1 MYKLLSI
8 IDHMKTLTTIFF
20 IIGICISISAQKTLN
35 LKGTIGKYAIE
46 MEISE
51 RDWESGELAGK
62 YHYAGKKNYL
72 RLEGITVNGDLV
84 IEEYYDTTYTGVFY
98 LSEEND
104 KLIGKWIDAKGVKWY
119 DVSLAI
125 GKGDRSLLRRKSLSD
140 YQAETTNS
148 ISGSYGSDYYFINDM
163 WFEEDKPNLEL
174 GFNGGFA
181 VLDLISDDSLRVNAN
196 LICGPTYH
204 FAYMS
209 GIAVKQPDGKFKYS
223 NEDGCVIIVT
233 VGEKEVELV
242 ANSSMDCGFGARAHM
257 DHTLIKVSDEV
268 VEPNDDWIG
277 LNDILKR

>member
-1 MYKLLSI
+1 MRPLATLFICFFLSSIGFGQNSLKL
-8 IDHMKTLTTIFF
+8 DGK
-20 IIGICISISAQKTLN
+20 
-35 LKGTIGKYAIE
+35 IGKYSIE
-46 MEISE
+46 MEINE
-51 RDWESGELAGK
+51 RDWKSGDISGK
-62 YHYAGKKNYL
+62 YRYAGKKSYL
-72 RLEGITVNGDLV
+72 RLEGFTVNGDLV
-84 IEEYYDTTYTGVFY
+84 LEEYYDTTYTGVFY

-140 YQAETTNS
+140 YQAETNNT
-148 ISGSYGSDYYFINDM
+148 ISGSYGTDYYFINDM

-209 GIAVKQPDGKFKYS
+209 GIAVKQPDGKFKYA

-268 VEPNDDWIG
+268 VEPDDDWIG